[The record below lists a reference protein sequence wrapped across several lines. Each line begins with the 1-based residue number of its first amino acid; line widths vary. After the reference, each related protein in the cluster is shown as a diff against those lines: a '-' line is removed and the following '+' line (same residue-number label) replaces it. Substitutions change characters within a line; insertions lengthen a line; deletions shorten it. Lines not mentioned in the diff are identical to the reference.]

1 MNKKIILTTVAAI
14 AAVGTAQG
22 VKADEVQGTTGT
34 GDQTSTITTSQ
45 SASVQNDHDTT
56 TGSDQQPATESGAT
70 DTGSTSDDNQQQGN
84 STQFS
89 KNGDV
94 IKIENPEVVVD
105 QSKGTGKYQGFTI
118 EYKNVHFPDDMTINE
133 GRQGNL

>member
-1 MNKKIILTTVAAI
+1 MNKKIIFTTAAVLATVA
-14 AAVGTAQG
+14 TAQG
-22 VKADEVQGTTGT
+22 VYADEVQGTTGT
-34 GDQTSTITTSQ
+34 GDQTSTVTTSQ
-45 SASVQNDHDTT
+45 GASVQNDHDTT